1 MDYLREGIAEATGD
15 SSQLRVKDSALYL
28 AENFERAPAY
38 VIPCIE
44 EDLAGKSGTASIG
57 TLGSIIQAGWSF
69 QLALRA
75 RGLGSTWTT
84 LHLGDAKAVAELLG
98 IPAGV
103 TQVALIPVAYT
114 KGTNFRPAKRPPVT
128 EITHW
133 NHWGDTGA

>member
-1 MDYLREGIAEATGD
+1 MTQTG
-15 SSQLRVKDSALYL
+15 V
-28 AENFERAPAY
+28 
-38 VIPCIE
+38 
-44 EDLAGKSGTASIG
+44 IG

-84 LHLGDAKAVAELLG
+84 LHLGDAQAVADLLG

-133 NHWGDTGA
+133 NHWGGHGRLGPVPPGGAGGASSRG